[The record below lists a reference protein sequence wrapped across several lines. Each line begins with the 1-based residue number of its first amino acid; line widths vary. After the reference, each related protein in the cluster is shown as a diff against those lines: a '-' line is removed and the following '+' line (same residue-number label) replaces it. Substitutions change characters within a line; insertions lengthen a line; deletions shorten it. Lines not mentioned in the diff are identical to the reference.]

1 MRFMKRGDI
10 SSNFFLMLSFS
21 MAINEQN
28 NSVSKKQKTKKNEL
42 EQAYAKFTKRQG
54 KFCETSK

>member
-1 MRFMKRGDI
+1 MKRGDI

-42 EQAYAKFTKRQG
+42 EQAYAKFTKKQG

>member
-28 NSVSKKQKTKKNEL
+28 NCIQKTKNKKNEL
-42 EQAYAKFTKRQG
+42 EQAYAKFRKKQE

>member
-28 NSVSKKQKTKKNEL
+28 NCIQKTKNKKNEL
-42 EQAYAKFTKRQG
+42 EQAYAKFRKKQG

>member
-1 MRFMKRGDI
+1 MRFMERGDI

-28 NSVSKKQKTKKNEL
+28 NCIQKTKNKKNEL
-42 EQAYAKFTKRQG
+42 EQAYAKFRKKQG

>member
-28 NSVSKKQKTKKNEL
+28 NSVSKKQKTKK
-42 EQAYAKFTKRQG
+42 KRVR
-54 KFCETSK
+54 TSVCKIYKKTRKILRNQ

>member
-28 NSVSKKQKTKKNEL
+28 NCIQKTKNKKNKL
-42 EQAYAKFTKRQG
+42 EQAYAKFRKKQG

>member
-1 MRFMKRGDI
+1 MKRGDI

-21 MAINEQN
+21 MAISEQN
-28 NSVSKKQKTKKNEL
+28 NSASKKQKTKKTEL
-42 EQAYAKFTKRQG
+42 EQAYAKFRKKQG

>member
-1 MRFMKRGDI
+1 MRFMERGDI

-28 NSVSKKQKTKKNEL
+28 NCIQKTKNKKNEL
-42 EQAYAKFTKRQG
+42 EQAYAKFRKKQE

>member
-1 MRFMKRGDI
+1 MKRGDI

-28 NSVSKKQKTKKNEL
+28 NSVSKKQKSKKIEL
-42 EQAYAKFTKRQG
+42 EQAYAKFRKKPG

>member
-1 MRFMKRGDI
+1 MKRGDI
-10 SSNFFLMLSFS
+10 SPNFFLMLSFS

-28 NSVSKKQKTKKNEL
+28 NSVSKKQKTKKIEL
-42 EQAYAKFTKRQG
+42 EQAYAKFRKKPG

>member
-1 MRFMKRGDI
+1 MKRGDI

-28 NSVSKKQKTKKNEL
+28 NSVSKKQKTKKKNEL
-42 EQAYAKFTKRQG
+42 EQAYAKFRKKQG